1 MSSTMGWVF
10 THHLK
15 LSHFFGPFQKSHAE
29 NHRSPFNLPPPSE
42 IPCCRVGR
50 QRWVYDLR
58 SARGFGSGASQ
69 EKPPNHGK
77 APVFLWKLM
86 KLMGKP
92 QCLNNSERKKK
103 RTSIYGHWCPHYIL
117 EKKKQTKFGYP
128 AIFRRTRLGS
138 GSDDIASWFL
148 PEFDRINVLATW
160 YCRPKFESLSPSSSL
175 CFSTSIHTC
184 ASEKSPRA
192 GNSCSTLK
200 NYLNPINLKLFANG
214 GLALLDDVSFSIFA
228 TSCCAEKIG
237 KVWRRSRESQSGV
250 ACVSCIALSK
260 SEVPQNNYL
269 RSRGL
274 SSCCMNRRS

>member
-15 LSHFFGPFQKSHAE
+15 LSQNFGKFHKSHAE
-29 NHRSPFNLPPPSE
+29 NHHSPFNFPPPSE

-69 EKPPNHGK
+69 EKSPNHGK

-92 QCLNNSERKKK
+92 QCLNNSERKKNELP
-103 RTSIYGHWCPHYIL
+103 SMVIGVPIIFW
-117 EKKKQTKFGYP
+117 KKKTKCGYP

-148 PEFDRINVLATW
+148 PEFDRIYVLATW
-160 YCRPKFESLSPSSSL
+160 YCRPKFKSPSPSSSL

-200 NYLNPINLKLFANG
+200 NYLNPINLKLFANR

-237 KVWRRSRESQSGV
+237 KVWRRSHESQSGV